1 MDRWRKMDG
10 SMADNLLKLPSLV
23 AGLACMMVGL
33 WVGDDDLSFTSRGVG
48 CG

>member
-10 SMADNLLKLPSLV
+10 SMVDNLLKLPSLV
-23 AGLACMMVGL
+23 AGLACMTVGL

-48 CG
+48 RG